1 MKKIKQYL
9 IMFLTMFKIG
19 AFTFGGGYAM
29 ISLIR
34 REVVEKKKWITDEEL
49 IDMITIAESTPG
61 PIAIN
66 MATFVGYRVGK
77 ILGSI
82 VSSIGV
88 VVPSFVIIILIS
100 TVLENIMEYEVVKA
114 AFIGINCAVSILIGF
129 ALTTLFK
136 NLKKNVFSFI
146 LLILSFIATF
156 LIMFF
161 KLNFSTIFIIII
173 GSFASLIYYYL
184 KNYLEKT
191 KKEKAND

>member
-9 IMFLTMFKIG
+9 IIFLTMFKIG

-34 REVVEKKKWITDEEL
+34 REFVEKKKWITDEEL
-49 IDMITIAESTPG
+49 LDMITISESTPG

-77 ILGSI
+77 VFGSI
-82 VSSIGV
+82 FATIGV
-88 VVPSFVIIILIS
+88 VIPSFVIIILIS

-114 AFIGINCAVSILIGF
+114 AFVGINCAVSILIGLAF
-129 ALTTLFK
+129 TTLFK
-136 NLKKNVFSFI
+136 GLKKDIFSFV
-146 LLILSFIATF
+146 LLVLSFVATF

-161 KLNFSTIFIIII
+161 KLNISTIILIII

-191 KKEKAND
+191 KKEKEND